1 MSVLVYTESEN
12 GKFKKASFELAA
24 YAKAIADKMGSEVTA
39 LTINNDDPS
48 AIGEYGI
55 GKTLDVKNDQLD
67 KFNAEVYANVV
78 AQAAK
83 KIDAKIVVVSQSAN
97 ACYMAPMLAVELE
110 AGYASNAVDVPD
122 TTNGFTVKR
131 TAFTNKAFNHTDIS
145 SEVKLIGLSTNA
157 FGAEKHEVD
166 VNSEGFS
173 PELADELFKVNVE
186 EVDKNTDKVSI
197 ADAEVVVS
205 GGRGLK
211 GPDNWHLIEDLA
223 ETLGAATACS
233 KPVSDMG
240 WRSHEE
246 HVGQTGKPVASNLYI
261 AIGISGAIQHL
272 AGINASK
279 NKVVINNDPEA
290 PFFKAADYG
299 VVGDAFEVVPK
310 LTEKLKEFQAK
321 NN

>member
-55 GKTLDVKNDQLD
+55 GKTLDVKNDQLE

-211 GPDNWHLIEDLA
+211 GPDNWHLIENLA

>member
-55 GKTLDVKNDQLD
+55 GKTLDVKNDQLE

>member
-55 GKTLDVKNDQLD
+55 GKTLDVKNDQLE

-110 AGYASNAVDVPD
+110 AGYASNAVDVLD

-279 NKVVINNDPEA
+279 NKVVINSDPEA